1 MIIQDVQIG
10 LFDILFFVSLVI
22 CFYVYFGYPL
32 LLTMLGFVF
41 RRSVRKGDITPFITV
56 IIAAHN
62 EEHII
67 SDKLENTLSLDYPN
81 DRLEIIVASDGS
93 TDQTESIVIQYR
105 YLGVLLLSLPRCG
118 KAMAL
123 NIAMKQAKGEVIV
136 FTDANSILEVSA
148 LGKLVSNFSDP
159 NVGGVCGNQKYLF
172 QKNGGDSTAV
182 GENLYWSYDKWIK
195 GLESK
200 LHSIV
205 AADGSIYAIRKH
217 LYVPI
222 LDLAQADDF
231 AISARIVTQGYR
243 LVYESEAISYENPP
257 SSSDLEFWRK
267 VRVANQSIN
276 VILNLRTA
284 LNPFQYGF
292 YSFTLISHKVLRYFV
307 PFVLIIAFL
316 INFLLAF
323 YSEFYKLIFLG
334 QIVFYVFALIGYKT
348 QNLNFGRMRILYGP
362 FYFCLANIAVLVG
375 AIYLFC
381 GKRITTWQPERE

>member
-1 MIIQDVQIG
+1 MNFRLFELIFII
-10 LFDILFFVSLVI
+10 SLAI

-32 LLTMLGFVF
+32 LLAMLGFVF

-93 TDQTESIVIQYR
+93 TDQTETIVSKYNNI
-105 YLGVLLLSLPRCG
+105 GVRLLSLPRGG
-118 KAMAL
+118 KITAL
-123 NIAMKQAKGEVIV
+123 NTVVPEAKGEIIV
-136 FTDANSILEVSA
+136 FTDANSMLEAIA
-148 LGKLVSNFSDP
+148 LKKLVSNFSDP
-159 NVGGVCGNQKYLF
+159 EVGCACGNQKYFSKL
-172 QKNGGDSTAV
+172 NGDSAAK

-195 GLESK
+195 GLESE

-231 AISARIVTQGYR
+231 AISARVVTQGFR
-243 LVYESEAISYENPP
+243 LVYESEAISYEDPP

-267 VRVANQSIN
+267 VRVANQN
-276 VILNLRTA
+276 MNGILNLKQA
-284 LNPFQYGF
+284 LNPFKYRF
-292 YSFTLISHKVLRYFV
+292 YAIELLSHKVLRYLV
-307 PFVLIIAFL
+307 PFFLLIAFL
-316 INFLLAF
+316 ANILLALKSSF
-323 YSEFYKLIFLG
+323 YMLTLLG
-334 QIVFYVFALIGYKT
+334 QILFYGIAFIGYMIRHLK
-348 QNLNFGRMRILYGP
+348 FGRMKLFYGP
-362 FYFCLANIAVLVG
+362 FYFCLANVAAFLALLLLIWG
-375 AIYLFC
+375 E
-381 GKRITTWQPERE
+381 RITSWKPERE